1 MKKKQNKPN
10 VILVG
15 SAEEMYGLW
24 LDLTHEY
31 EIKGIFSND
40 VEFPSEMKK
49 VGEEGDALPYVKENA
64 SICAIF
70 CHMNSNH
77 AQELYLYSRTS
88 HVEFFG
94 VPPFMPVQEE
104 KIHLSKLGKTILLST
119 EKGPTERNLRYAL
132 RFPLCLILFL
142 TLIPLLCIPMA
153 IVIKRKSSGPILS
166 FQKKIGRM
174 AKEHTLVSF
183 RGFEKYC
190 FDTHDAKFILTK

>member
-1 MKKKQNKPN
+1 MGKKQNKPS

-24 LDLTHEY
+24 LDLTPNY
-31 EIKGIFSND
+31 EIQGIFCND
-40 VEFPSEMKK
+40 TELPTEMVKM
-49 VGEEGDALPYVKENA
+49 GNEADALPFVKENT
-64 SICAIF
+64 SICAIY
-70 CHMNSNH
+70 CHMNSIH
-77 AQELYLYSRTS
+77 AQELYLHSTTS
-88 HVEFFG
+88 HVVFYG

-119 EKGPTERNLRYAL
+119 EKGPVERYLRLAM
-132 RFPLCLILFL
+132 RIPLCFILFL
-142 TLIPLLCIPMA
+142 TLIPFLCIPMA
-153 IVIKRKSSGPILS
+153 IVIKRKNPGSVLS
-166 FQKKIGRM
+166 FRKKLGRM